1 MSGYTWEHRDTIK
14 PTPVLQISGL
24 DDRIVPVDGSM
35 RPFGGWGGAPDQK
48 TIIEFWKDLDQT
60 TTEEVIE
67 VSADTTAYR
76 YGDGVEG
83 CEVWLYEVKG
93 WGHMVPGP
101 RKLGVHSVDLVWEFF
116 SRF

>member
-1 MSGYTWEHRDTIK
+1 MAVCD
-14 PTPVLQISGL
+14 PLA
-24 DDRIVPVDGSM
+24 
-35 RPFGGWGGAPDQK
+35 GGAEHQIKK

-93 WGHMVPGP
+93 WGHRVPGA

>member
-1 MSGYTWEHRDTIK
+1 MIE
-14 PTPVLQISGL
+14 
-24 DDRIVPVDGSM
+24 IVPVDGSM
-35 RPFGGWGGAPDQK
+35 RPALAGGGGAPDQK

-93 WGHMVPGP
+93 WGHRVPGARKTWCPLCRP
-101 RKLGVHSVDLVWEFF
+101 RLGIF
-116 SRF
+116 